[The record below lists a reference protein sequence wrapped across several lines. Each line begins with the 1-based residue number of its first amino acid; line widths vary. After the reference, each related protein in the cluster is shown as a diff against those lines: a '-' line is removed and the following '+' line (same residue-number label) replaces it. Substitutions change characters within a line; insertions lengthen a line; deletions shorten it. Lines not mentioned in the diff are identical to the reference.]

1 MAALT
6 AAREAR
12 GSLQLCRRCKQR
24 LFREKGIK
32 RFWSLLQPVFTIGH
46 AVARARVA
54 RNWGQSAQTPRSF
67 NAEILLSKATGA
79 PELSSASS
87 RRVPPARARSP
98 KRRRSNGRH
107 APRPPLPPSAGT
119 APRCESRRAQAIAG
133 TASRRGP
140 TSAAARAPSAARFPR
155 GVWGA
160 ARAAAVYW
168 GAVGSGRDPAR
179 GGKGRALSRHHAA
192 PQGGQPHPGADWE
205 RGGGAAE
212 GPLRGGRRPRQ
223 GPGERLGAAGRG
235 SAVPGRSGGIRPG
248 CREPSWGRQLEK
260 GGRGNKKSNSLSS
273 VQHSLVRCVQ
283 HSCALM
289 LLCLGRWLY
298 FTTCCPRQLSRPGPL
313 SCGVTR
319 RSWALAGKVPFAS
332 RVAVKVWALCVKE
345 ELCGCSAQRGL
356 IWLSGET
363 SLIFAGDMG
372 CSIF

>member
-87 RRVPPARARSP
+87 PRVPPARARSP

-119 APRCESRRAQAIAG
+119 APRWGSRRAQAIAG

-140 TSAAARAPSAARFPR
+140 TSAAARAPCAARFPR

-160 ARAAAVYW
+160 ARAAAVCW

-179 GGKGRALSRHHAA
+179 GGGRR
-192 PQGGQPHPGADWE
+192 
-205 RGGGAAE
+205 E
-212 GPLRGGRRPRQ
+212 GPSAQPAPCSAARWTTASGCWLRTGWRSGRGASSWWSATAARTRWAPRGRRP
-223 GPGERLGAAGRG
+223 
-235 SAVPGRSGGIRPG
+235 
-248 CREPSWGRQLEK
+248 
-260 GGRGNKKSNSLSS
+260 
-273 VQHSLVRCVQ
+273 
-283 HSCALM
+283 
-289 LLCLGRWLY
+289 WL
-298 FTTCCPRQLSRPGPL
+298 
-313 SCGVTR
+313 R
-319 RSWALAGKVPFAS
+319 RAGKE
-332 RVAVKVWALCVKE
+332 RW
-345 ELCGCSAQRGL
+345 
-356 IWLSGET
+356 
-363 SLIFAGDMG
+363 D
-372 CSIF
+372 